1 MKELLDIIDPD
12 SLDFKDAI
20 VSHENQPD
28 PNSLD
33 TYSSDQRQCKSAD
46 IRDRQI
52 EILYFSNSLNVICA
66 TKSWQYDLTSM
77 STHNI

>member
-1 MKELLDIIDPD
+1 MESQKITPISQFYTYRKSRIPEDTMKELLDIIDPD

-33 TYSSDQRQCKSAD
+33 TYSSDRTTV
-46 IRDRQI
+46 QI
-52 EILYFSNSLNVICA
+52 
-66 TKSWQYDLTSM
+66 
-77 STHNI
+77 